1 MEDDE
6 GLKTRRRRA
15 YNVTLDPLLVAEARG
30 LGVPLSS
37 TFEEALR
44 VRTAEARAAKWRA
57 ENVDAIA
64 DHNDRVERDGVF
76 SDGLRRF

>member
-1 MEDDE
+1 MRMDNAP
-6 GLKTRRRRA
+6 RRRP
-15 YNVTLDPLLVAEARG
+15 YNVTLDPLLVAEARA
-30 LGVPLSS
+30 LGVPLSA

-44 VRTAEARAAKWRA
+44 VRTAAARAEKWRA

-64 DHNDRVERDGVF
+64 DYNERIERDGVF